1 MAGWLRGR
9 CESHEFL
16 NHQFLK
22 GETNFYFLNISFYHQ
37 NYTSM
42 LQLST
47 SAAWLG
53 APLWL
58 GGPLWLGLPQWRGAL
73 PWPMELLGRGNFLEV
88 AGDPNLESKKK
99 CAPLRRNACFF
110 CLPVFVLA
118 TNSRTFKNTWFFDDS
133 AGLPK
138 KMCAGLRRNDR
149 KKRKSF
155 LRRPSLHNQ
164 RSETSKNQWF
174 FNIFD
179 EKLSDSLPKP
189 WRS

>member
-1 MAGWLRGR
+1 
-9 CESHEFL
+9 
-16 NHQFLK
+16 
-22 GETNFYFLNISFYHQ
+22 
-37 NYTSM
+37 M

-99 CAPLRRNACFF
+99 VRTAATKCVFF

-133 AGLPK
+133 AGLSK

-149 KKRKSF
+149 KKTKI
-155 LRRPSLHNQ
+155 
-164 RSETSKNQWF
+164 
-174 FNIFD
+174 IF
-179 EKLSDSLPKP
+179 EAAQPTQSTK
-189 WRS
+189 

>member
-1 MAGWLRGR
+1 MRPAPSAAVAGWLRGR

-16 NHQFLK
+16 NHQFLQ

-99 CAPLRRNACFF
+99 VRTAATKCVFF
-110 CLPVFVLA
+110 L
-118 TNSRTFKNTWFFDDS
+118 S
-133 AGLPK
+133 AGFR
-138 KMCAGLRRNDR
+138 AGHKQQNLQ
-149 KKRKSF
+149 KHKVF
-155 LRRPSLHNQ
+155 
-164 RSETSKNQWF
+164 
-174 FNIFD
+174 
-179 EKLSDSLPKP
+179 
-189 WRS
+189 